1 MKTWFVGTV
10 LLLCAAGVYA
20 SAFMARKAG
29 RAARGALSEPSV
41 VETPRARLFGGVS
54 NAAIGLVY
62 YLALAAALPFLDR
75 PLVWGAAF
83 AAALAAAAMSVYLAY
98 SLLFVTRRPC
108 AFCWTSHAINWAL
121 VVLLIGLRPH

>member
-1 MKTWFVGTV
+1 MGTV

-29 RAARGALSEPSV
+29 RAARGVLSEPSV

-62 YLALAAALPFLDR
+62 YLALAVALPFLDR

-83 AAALAAAAMSVYLAY
+83 AAALVAAAMSAYLAY

-108 AFCWTSHAINWAL
+108 AFCWTSHAINWLLVAL
-121 VVLLIGLRPH
+121 LLAARPH

>member
-1 MKTWFVGTV
+1 MGTV

-29 RAARGALSEPSV
+29 LAARGVLSEPSV

-54 NAAIGLVY
+54 NAAIGFVY

-83 AAALAAAAMSVYLAY
+83 AASLGAAAMSAYLAY

-108 AFCWTSHAINWAL
+108 AFCWTSHAVNWLLAAL
-121 VVLLIGLRPH
+121 LLAARLH